1 MVDTHGSH
9 PDLVTLFADAH
20 SDLLTTGQT
29 DFTFVLQN
37 QGASFMD
44 AGQSHLHL
52 DKERRYRKVIAA
64 YPSKSMKLQPQ
75 TSIAAHF
82 ADLDDPRIDRSK
94 DHLLIDIL
102 TIAILAVICGADG
115 WVGIETYGNAKYDWL
130 KTFLALPQGI
140 PSHDT
145 FGRVFARLDPEPL
158 QQCFL
163 RWVRSVS
170 RLTAGEVIAIDGK
183 TARRSYDRGQ
193 GKGAIHMVSAWASQN
208 RLVLGQRKVDEKSNE
223 ITAIPE
229 LLKVLDLQGCIV
241 TIDAMGTQK
250 TIAQQ
255 IVKPGGDYVLALKGN
270 QGNLFEAVQQ
280 QFETIPTSTY
290 EPDFYE
296 ATEVNHGRVETRRC
310 WCLGAVEHLVDTEK
324 WAHLTSIVKVESRRT
339 VNGQT
344 SHEER
349 YYISSLAPDA
359 ELLAAS
365 IRTHWSIENSLHWVL
380 DIAFQE
386 DDCRIRTGHAPE
398 NFALLRHLA
407 SSVLQQEQTAK
418 LGIKN
423 KRLRAG
429 WDDDYLLKVLAG

>member
-1 MVDTHGSH
+1 
-9 PDLVTLFADAH
+9 
-20 SDLLTTGQT
+20 
-29 DFTFVLQN
+29 
-37 QGASFMD
+37 
-44 AGQSHLHL
+44 
-52 DKERRYRKVIAA
+52 
-64 YPSKSMKLQPQ
+64 
-75 TSIAAHF
+75 
-82 ADLDDPRIDRSK
+82 
-94 DHLLIDIL
+94 
-102 TIAILAVICGADG
+102 
-115 WVGIETYGNAKYDWL
+115 
-130 KTFLALPQGI
+130 
-140 PSHDT
+140 
-145 FGRVFARLDPEPL
+145 
-158 QQCFL
+158 
-163 RWVRSVS
+163 VRSVS

-183 TARRSYDRGQ
+183 TARRSYDQGQ

-229 LLKVLDLQGCIV
+229 LLKVLDLQGGIV

-255 IVKPGGDYVLALKGN
+255 IVKQGGDYVLALKGN

-280 QFETIPTSTY
+280 QFEATSSPPH

-296 ATEVNHGRVETRRC
+296 TTEVNHGRLETRRC
-310 WCLGAVEHLVDTEK
+310 WCLGSVEDLSDSEK
-324 WAHLTSIVKVESRRT
+324 WTQLTSIVKVESLRT
-339 VNGQT
+339 VDGQT
-344 SHEER
+344 SQEER

-359 ELLAAS
+359 ALLVSS

-398 NFALLRHLA
+398 NFSCLRQLA
-407 SSVLQQEQTAK
+407 ASVLQQEQSAQ